1 MKIVVNTRS
10 LVTNKLDGIGWFTY
24 QTLKRITQS
33 HPEHEFVFLFDRPF
47 DSQFIFANNVKPVVL
62 FPPARH
68 PFLYCIYYE
77 FSVRRILQK
86 IKPDVFVGPDGLL
99 SLGSKTKQI
108 AVIHDINFYHYPQD
122 LGFFYRHYYNFF
134 MPKFAKKASKIVTVS
149 QFSKQDLVQTYKI
162 LPEKI
167 SVAYNGVNEGY
178 KVLHEEEKQA
188 TKIAFSGGKDYFLFV
203 GSMSPRKNLVRLIE
217 AFALFKKQSLS
228 DFKLVLAG
236 GNFWGESA
244 LHQVIEK
251 HQLKEEILFT
261 GRVSQS
267 DLEKIMGS
275 AYALTFVSYFEGFGI
290 PLVEAMAC
298 EVPIICSKESCMP
311 EIAGDAAYYV
321 DSFDINSIAEGLT
334 ALWKNTDLKLA
345 LIESGKIQKQKF
357 SWDITAQKLWDV
369 ILETGNKA

>member
-47 DSQFIFANNVKPVVL
+47 DSQFIFANNVRPVVL

-134 MPKFAKKASKIVTVS
+134 MPKFAKKASKILTVS
-149 QFSKQDLVQTYKI
+149 QFSKQDLVQTYGVLESKI
-162 LPEKI
+162 E
-167 SVAYNGVNEGY
+167 VVYNGINDGY
-178 KVLHEEEKQA
+178 KEIEAHLKRE
-188 TKIAFSGGKDYFLFV
+188 TKVKFSAGNEYFLFV
-203 GSMSPRKNLVRLIE
+203 GSMSPRKNLVRLIK
-217 AFALFKKQSLS
+217 AFALFKGQTQS

-236 GNFWGESA
+236 GSFWGEEEIS
-244 LHQVIEK
+244 QEINK
-251 HQLKEEILFT
+251 HQLSNEVLFT
-261 GRVSQS
+261 GRVSQE
-267 DLEKIMGS
+267 DLQLIMGS

-298 EVPIICSKESCMP
+298 SVPIICSKESCMP
-311 EIAGDAAYYV
+311 EIAGDAARYV
-321 DSFDINSIAEGLT
+321 DAFDVEDIAKGMKELT
-334 ALWKNTDLKLA
+334 ENNDLRKR
-345 LIESGKIQKQKF
+345 LIEAGIAQRAKF
-357 SWDITAQKLWDV
+357 SWKTAAEKLWQIIEQV
-369 ILETGNKA
+369 

>member
-10 LVTNKLDGIGWFTY
+10 LLADKLDGIGWFTY
-24 QTLKRITQS
+24 QTLKRIAQS

-47 DSQFIFANNVKPVVL
+47 DSQFIFNDNVKPIVL

-68 PFLYCIYYE
+68 PFLYVLYYE
-77 FSVRRILQK
+77 FSVRNILK
-86 IKPDVFVGPDGLL
+86 KLKPDVFLGPDGLL

-134 MPKFAKKASKIVTVS
+134 MPKFAKKASKIATVS

-167 SVAYNGVNEGY
+167 SVVYNGVNEGY
-178 KVLHEEEKQA
+178 KVLNEEEKQA

-236 GNFWGESA
+236 GNFWGESD
-244 LHQVIEK
+244 LHAVIEK
-251 HQLKEEILFT
+251 HQLSEEILFT
-261 GRVSQS
+261 GRVSQD

-290 PLVEAMAC
+290 PLVEAMQC

-311 EIAGDAAYYV
+311 EIAGKAAYYV
-321 DSFDINSIAEGLT
+321 DSFDIESIAAGLS
-334 ALWKNTDLKLA
+334 ALWENAALRET

-369 ILETGNKA
+369 IMETVKKA